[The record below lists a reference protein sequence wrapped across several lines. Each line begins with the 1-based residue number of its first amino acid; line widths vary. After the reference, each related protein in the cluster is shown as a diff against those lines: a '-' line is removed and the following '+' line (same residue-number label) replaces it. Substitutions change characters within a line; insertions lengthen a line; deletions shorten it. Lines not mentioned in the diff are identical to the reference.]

1 MPTNYYLFFIAALIP
16 LLVGSI
22 YYNPKVLGGPW
33 MRVNGFT
40 DADME
45 GANMA
50 LTFGLSYV
58 LSILAAFILSTLVI
72 HQAGVIQMMSP
83 AVAESGSAAQQQ
95 FNELMTQYG
104 NSHRSFGH
112 GFLHGGFLTV
122 FLILPIIAV
131 NAMFERR
138 GWKYIW
144 IHTGYWFITLGLM
157 GGLLCSTLEYA
168 PLS

>member
-1 MPTNYYLFFIAALIP
+1 MPTNFYLFFITAFIP
-16 LLVGSI
+16 LAIGAI
-22 YYNPKVLGGPW
+22 YYSPKVLGGAW

-40 DADME
+40 DSDMK

-50 LTFGLSYV
+50 VIFGLSYL
-58 LSILAAFILSTLVI
+58 LSILAGFFLSGVVI
-72 HQAGVIQMMSP
+72 HQAGVVQMLSP
-83 AVAESGSAAQQQ
+83 SVMESGSAAQQQ
-95 FNELMTQYG
+95 FNELMAQYG
-104 NSHRSFGH
+104 TSHRSFGH
-112 GFLHGGFLTV
+112 GFLHGGFITV

-157 GGLLCSTLEYA
+157 GGVLCKYLQYA